1 MPHGGRPENVFM
13 DRFALEP
20 KTQRVWGVPHATWF
34 TLMALGGGLFI
45 LGRSLGVEEEQ
56 GRFVGVPLID
66 VISFAAIAVGG
77 LVLISDLGRPLRFWR
92 AFLNVRT
99 SWIAWGAWSDLV
111 FLTAAGI
118 LVLPSLEIGSSRPFR
133 SLPWDATGDGA
144 VGVTLEVLAG
154 LAAVVVMFYA
164 GAVLAKPRAIPYW
177 HSVAVPLQFILSGF
191 AMAMATIVALDV
203 AYAEPIDDLDL
214 ALLAAFPAATLAVV
228 AWHLSTNRTEP
239 GKSHSIDQ
247 LLRRDQRAAFLGGAV
262 VLGHG
267 VPIVLA
273 LAGFLVPG
281 WREWVSVAALAV
293 LVPGGFM
300 LRLVTLR
307 VGIFPPVKRLPVP
320 VPRGAASVA
329 TG

>member
-1 MPHGGRPENVFM
+1 MGRDGRPENVFM

-56 GRFVGVPLID
+56 GRFAGVPIID
-66 VISFAAIAVGG
+66 VISFVAIAVGG

-111 FLTAAGI
+111 FLTAAGV
-118 LVLPSLEIGSSRPFR
+118 LVLPSLEIGSSRPFA
-133 SLPWDATGDGA
+133 SFPWDATGDGA
-144 VGVTLEVLAG
+144 VGVTLEVVAG

-164 GAVLAKPRAIPYW
+164 GAVLAKPRAIPFW
-177 HSVAVPLQFILSGF
+177 HSVAVPLQFMLSGF
-191 AMAMATIVALDV
+191 AMAMATVVALDV

-214 ALLAAFPAATLAVV
+214 ALLAAFPAAVLAVV

-239 GKSHSIDQ
+239 GKSHSIEQ
-247 LLRRDQRAAFLGGAV
+247 LLRGDHRVAFLGGAV
-262 VLGHG
+262 ALGHG

-273 LAGFLVPG
+273 LAGLAVPG
-281 WREWVSVAALAV
+281 WRDAMAVAALATLV
-293 LVPGGFM
+293 LGGFV

-307 VGIFPPVKRLPVP
+307 VGIFPPVKRLPAL
-320 VPRGAASVA
+320 VPRGTAPVTA
-329 TG
+329 G